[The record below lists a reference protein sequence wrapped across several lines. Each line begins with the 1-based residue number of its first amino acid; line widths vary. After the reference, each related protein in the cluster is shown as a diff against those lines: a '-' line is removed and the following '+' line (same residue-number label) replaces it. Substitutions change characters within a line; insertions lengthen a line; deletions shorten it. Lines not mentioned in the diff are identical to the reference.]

1 MLVIGGFNHDLWNEA
16 SDKLSNLKDKEL
28 ADYKAQYFGKE
39 PFRYEWNRKIL
50 VFNAKENRWRSIGE
64 VPFDA
69 PCGAAL
75 LKHGNILY
83 SINGEIKPGVRT
95 PRIFRG
101 EFR

>member
-1 MLVIGGFNHDLWNEA
+1 MIVIGGFNYYLWNEA
-16 SDKLSNLKDKEL
+16 NDKLSNLKDKEL

-39 PFRYEWNRKIL
+39 PFRYEWNRKVL
-50 VFNAKENRWRSIGE
+50 VFNAKENTWRSIGE

-75 LKHGNILY
+75 LKHGKMMY